1 MDEGLSI
8 KRHYFDE
15 NDTHKGMMY
24 ALQRTGGN
32 DCIDDCART
41 DPQKLRA
48 IARTAK
54 RIYDR
59 GCSFGFA
66 SETIKQIKAGRSSV
80 QVFEV
85 RVKGTVIRVAAH
97 IHENWIPIYFFVFDT
112 HQGSGNNLP
121 KHHIDRA
128 VSMAQAAAECA
139 KDYDFSEYGGA
150 R

>member
-54 RIYDR
+54 RIYDC
-59 GCSFGFA
+59 GCSFGFE
-66 SETIKQIKAGRSSV
+66 SETIKQIKAGRTSV

-97 IHENWIPIYFFVFDT
+97 IHENWIPIYLCCLRYP
-112 HQGSGNNLP
+112 SGIRQQP
-121 KHHIDRA
+121 
-128 VSMAQAAAECA
+128 SQASHRPCGEHGTSRSGMRERLR
-139 KDYDFSEYGGA
+139 FL
-150 R
+150 